1 MIPIDRKEQNRQET
15 EPILNKDNNDEQQ
28 SKIKEG
34 NNNNNN
40 QENSTEE
47 ITNNEPSIE
56 KNTQNDEY
64 VLKKF

>member
-28 SKIKEG
+28 SKIKE
-34 NNNNNN
+34 
-40 QENSTEE
+40 ENSTEE

-64 VLKKF
+64 VLEKL